1 MKIRHGF
8 VSNSSSS
15 SFIIAVKDENVP
27 TKINIEAD
35 LKDLDTEIFNTFE
48 EYIEH
53 FAEEWGQSVD
63 EFIKE
68 NKEEETFMQVK
79 RLFKE
84 GKIII
89 KGNVSSDDCENPI
102 SMYLYTEE
110 NIRDVMPKD
119 AKFEVIQ
126 DTNEY

>member
-1 MKIRHGF
+1 MKVRTGF

-15 SFIIAVKDENVP
+15 SFIIAVKDESVP

-35 LKDLDTEIFNTFE
+35 LKDLDTEIFNTVE

-63 EFIKE
+63 EFI
-68 NKEEETFMQVK
+68 KEEETFMQVK